1 MKRTSLFLFIFPFL
15 SFNLFYFSFPSSS
28 FYLFIYFFLSFVLFF
43 FPSSFFFYLF
53 IFLFFFLSFILFYY
67 FSLFIYF
74 ILTSLLLMNIIMM
87 KHLHKVMHKL
97 NKRWQKHIVSGNDID
112 WMVAW
117 CRGSIR
123 DFGSRDPSSNLG
135 VTTFL
140 LKETQA

>member
-1 MKRTSLFLFIFPFL
+1 MLCYISFFFYLFI
-15 SFNLFYFSFPSSS
+15 SFF